1 MGKQE
6 KLNNPKIIYKYIKL
20 SNLVITY
27 KPETYQQNKTN
38 KKNNIRDI
46 QKNIYNTKKINNS

>member
-6 KLNNPKIIYKYIKL
+6 KLNKPEIIYKYIKL